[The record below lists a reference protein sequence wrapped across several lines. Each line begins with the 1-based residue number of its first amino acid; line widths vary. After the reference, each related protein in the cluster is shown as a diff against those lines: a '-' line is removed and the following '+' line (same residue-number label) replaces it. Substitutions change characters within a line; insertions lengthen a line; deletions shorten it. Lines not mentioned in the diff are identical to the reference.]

1 MKTGIKFFLGFISIV
16 AVLTVLEFG
25 FGYLHIFKTK
35 TLYKEIKVTEK
46 KVDREVFEETQ
57 SYVEGKRQEALKF
70 YKEYQSADETGK
82 KAIAEMVSHSFANF
96 DEKKLSGPLVK
107 FVYHCKYK

>member
-1 MKTGIKFFLGFISIV
+1 MKTGIIFFLGFISIV

-46 KVDREVFEETQ
+46 R
-57 SYVEGKRQEALKF
+57 
-70 YKEYQSADETGK
+70 
-82 KAIAEMVSHSFANF
+82 
-96 DEKKLSGPLVK
+96 
-107 FVYHCKYK
+107 